1 MAVVSQDVAVA
12 YRVEVSGWDC
22 NQEFFV
28 DRTDLEWSEEIG
40 KLVFLSHPVTPGC
53 LLFLRLMIPTSVDRV
68 HPVPYKA
75 DPMPAEDGVADKGP
89 YRVRLLPAV
98 PRKKTNA

>member
-28 DRTDLEWSEEIG
+28 ERTDLEWSEEIG
-40 KLVFLSHPVTPGC
+40 KLILLSHPVTPGC

-75 DPMPAEDGVADKGP
+75 DPLPAENSPADKGH

-98 PRKKTNA
+98 PRKKAN